1 MKLKQPPFRQLR
13 SGAHLHATKGYR
25 LTGASVSTK
34 HAGAVQ
40 DPGTGGTVR
49 RGMRRSLSLAQNL
62 LMVGAEYRKH
72 ANGASMPPSF
82 IKENF
87 FGKQYSREEAAAMD
101 AAANQMVAG
110 A

>member
-13 SGAHLHATKGYR
+13 GGAHLHATKGYR
-25 LTGASVSTK
+25 LTGATVSTK

-40 DPGTGGTVR
+40 APGTGGGTR
-49 RGMRRSLSLAQNL
+49 RNARRPLSLAQNIL
-62 LMVGAEYRKH
+62 TVGAEYRKH
-72 ANGASMPPSF
+72 ANGASMPRSF

-87 FGKQYSREEAAAMD
+87 FGKRYSREEAAAMD
-101 AAANQMVAG
+101 AAASQMVAG